1 MIGVKCPTRLSL
13 AGGGTDTPAYFN
25 DYGSKVIS
33 LAINQYSYVFLR
45 KTPTI
50 FDYHSRA
57 QYSKIEEVMS
67 NSQFH
72 NNGIRGTLE
81 FLKEES
87 GIEVSVLL
95 DLPAQAGLG
104 GSSSFVSALLLA
116 VHTLNGRTRTQAEIA
131 SEAVKVER
139 GVLAEPGGLQD
150 SFGCCISGAK
160 TLEFTKDGTNISPLD
175 TSPEFLSH
183 ILDRSVLLYTG
194 STKPRKSFEI
204 AASYNTTSA
213 LQYKHQ
219 IRNLADEMIEA
230 FKQEDEG
237 LIGRLLHKS
246 WMSKRA
252 ISPMISNPQI
262 DSYYEK
268 GISCRAVAGKLLG
281 AGQSGFMYF
290 LLQDKVDKD
299 EFAKC
304 VGLHKVDFE
313 LDTRGVC
320 VL

>member
-1 MIGVKCPTRLSL
+1 
-13 AGGGTDTPAYFN
+13 
-25 DYGSKVIS
+25 
-33 LAINQYSYVFLR
+33 
-45 KTPTI
+45 
-50 FDYHSRA
+50 
-57 QYSKIEEVMS
+57 
-67 NSQFH
+67 
-72 NNGIRGTLE
+72 
-81 FLKEES
+81 
-87 GIEVSVLL
+87 
-95 DLPAQAGLG
+95 
-104 GSSSFVSALLLA
+104 
-116 VHTLNGRTRTQAEIA
+116 
-131 SEAVKVER
+131 
-139 GVLAEPGGLQD
+139 
-150 SFGCCISGAK
+150 
-160 TLEFTKDGTNISPLD
+160 
-175 TSPEFLSH
+175 
-183 ILDRSVLLYTG
+183 
-194 STKPRKSFEI
+194 
-204 AASYNTTSA
+204 
-213 LQYKHQ
+213 
-219 IRNLADEMIEA
+219 MIEA